1 MISHRAETI
10 VRTFLWMLFSGE
22 KCSFMGRY
30 DTQDAQVVKFGETS
44 ESPYT
49 GLCGTNLVLSE
60 VNGVDDECRHQ
71 FAARVNAT
79 CSLAG
84 VHFKFG
90 IGENGIADEYPHKI
104 KIARSGASGYSVK
117 LDGHVSNTSSDET
130 KYKVKPGTCMEMGRV
145 NTDQKYNFC
154 NIQKYIT
161 L

>member
-1 MISHRAETI
+1 
-10 VRTFLWMLFSGE
+10 
-22 KCSFMGRY
+22 MGRY

-90 IGENGIADEYPHKI
+90 IGKMA
-104 KIARSGASGYSVK
+104 
-117 LDGHVSNTSSDET
+117 LQTSIHT
-130 KYKVKPGTCMEMGRV
+130 KSRLQGPGPV
-145 NTDQKYNFC
+145 V
-154 NIQKYIT
+154 T
-161 L
+161 LLS